1 MFLYKIVVLFS
12 LGIIVAVFLKMKLK
26 RLMSLRGKWKSFQ
39 SISSY
44 LFPYSV
50 VYMLYLEYKNKS
62 LLKN

>member
-12 LGIIVAVFLKMKLK
+12 LGIIVAIFLKMKLK

-50 VYMLYLEYKNKS
+50 VYML
-62 LLKN
+62 